1 MLGDDGDE
9 DGEAQMLRAVRASEA
24 TDVLAPRTCS
34 HVLTPT
40 PPAPAL
46 VCLPRRHC
54 PASVSVGVWRVWGL
68 CFKGCCCWRCRRSR
82 SDTH

>member
-40 PPAPAL
+40 PPAPVVLVGGMCECQSMTSAL
-46 VCLPRRHC
+46 
-54 PASVSVGVWRVWGL
+54 
-68 CFKGCCCWRCRRSR
+68 
-82 SDTH
+82 